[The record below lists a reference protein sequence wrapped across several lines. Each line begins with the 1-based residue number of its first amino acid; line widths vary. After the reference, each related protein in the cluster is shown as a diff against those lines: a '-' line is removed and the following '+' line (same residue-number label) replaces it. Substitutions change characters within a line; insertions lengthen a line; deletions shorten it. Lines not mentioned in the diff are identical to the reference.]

1 MLKGIP
7 KCISPDL
14 LKALADMGHGD
25 LIVIADD
32 FYPAVSMAKEGI
44 TINADGIGAA
54 EMVDAILQL
63 MPLDVDYVEH
73 PVMIMDVMDEFKDK
87 MPRPKVWDDFIAV
100 VKRNEP
106 KGEACVGFIDRF
118 SFYDKGKT
126 AFVTVSTGER
136 QPYGCVILQKGVM

>member
-7 KCISPDL
+7 KCISPTL

-25 LIVIADD
+25 QIVIADD
-32 FYPAVSMAKEGI
+32 FYPAASMAKAGI
-44 TINADGIGAA
+44 TIDADGIGAA

-63 MPLDVDYVEH
+63 MPLDSEYVEH
-73 PVMIMDVMDEFKDK
+73 PVMIMDVMEEFREKIG
-87 MPRPKVWDDFIAV
+87 RPKIWDDFIEA
-100 VKRNEP
+100 VKRHDP
-106 KGEACVGFIDRF
+106 KGEACVGYIDRF
-118 SFYDKGKT
+118 DFYEKGKT

>member
-7 KCISPDL
+7 KCINPDL

-25 LIVIADD
+25 QIIIADD
-32 FYPAVSMAKEGI
+32 FYPAVSMAKNGL

-54 EMVDAILQL
+54 EMVDAVLQL
-63 MPLDVDYVEH
+63 MPLDVDYAEH
-73 PVMIMDVMDEFKDK
+73 PVMIMDMMDHLKGK
-87 MPRPKVWDDFIAV
+87 MERPKVWDDFMAA

-106 KGEACVGFIDRF
+106 KGEECIGFIDRF
-118 SFYDKGKT
+118 DFYEKGKA

-136 QPYGCVILQKGVM
+136 QPYGCIILQKGVM

>member
-1 MLKGIP
+1 
-7 KCISPDL
+7 
-14 LKALADMGHGD
+14 
-25 LIVIADD
+25 
-32 FYPAVSMAKEGI
+32 
-44 TINADGIGAA
+44 
-54 EMVDAILQL
+54 
-63 MPLDVDYVEH
+63 
-73 PVMIMDVMDEFKDK
+73 
-87 MPRPKVWDDFIAV
+87 MPRPKVWDDFIAA

>member
-7 KCISPDL
+7 KVISPDL

-32 FYPAVSMAKEGI
+32 FYPAVSMAKNGI

-54 EMVDAILQL
+54 EMLDAILQL
-63 MPLDVDYVEH
+63 MPLDVDYVDH
-73 PVMIMDVMDEFKDK
+73 PVLIMEMSEELKKTMKRPAVWDEF
-87 MPRPKVWDDFIAV
+87 IAAV
-100 VKRNEP
+100 EKNEP
-106 KGEACVGFIDRF
+106 KGKECIGFIERLD
-118 SFYDKGKT
+118 FYEKAKT

>member
-44 TINADGIGAA
+44 TTNADGIAPA

-87 MPRPKVWDDFIAV
+87 MPRPKVWDDFIAA

>member
-87 MPRPKVWDDFIAV
+87 MPRPKVWDDIIAA

>member
-7 KCISPDL
+7 RVISPDL

-32 FYPAVSMAKEGI
+32 FYPSVSMAKNGI

-54 EMVDAILQL
+54 EMVDAVLQL
-63 MPLDVDYVEH
+63 MPLDVEYTEH
-73 PVMIMDVMDEFKDK
+73 PVMIMDIMEHLKGTMEK
-87 MPRPKVWDDFIAV
+87 PKVWDDFIAAV
-100 VKRNEP
+100 EKNEP
-106 KGEACVGFIDRF
+106 KGKACVGFIERF
-118 SFYDKGKT
+118 DFYDKAKT

>member
-7 KCISPDL
+7 KVINPDL

-32 FYPAVSMAKEGI
+32 FYPAVSMAQNGI
-44 TINADGIGAA
+44 TINADGISAA
-54 EMVDAILQL
+54 EMLDAVLQL
-63 MPLDVDYVEH
+63 MPLDVEYTEH
-73 PVMIMDVMDEFKDK
+73 PVLIMEMSPELKEK
-87 MPRPKVWDDFIAV
+87 MERPAVWDDFIAAV
-100 VKRNEP
+100 EKNEH
-106 KGEACVGFIDRF
+106 KGKECVGFIERYD
-118 SFYDKGKT
+118 FYEKAKT